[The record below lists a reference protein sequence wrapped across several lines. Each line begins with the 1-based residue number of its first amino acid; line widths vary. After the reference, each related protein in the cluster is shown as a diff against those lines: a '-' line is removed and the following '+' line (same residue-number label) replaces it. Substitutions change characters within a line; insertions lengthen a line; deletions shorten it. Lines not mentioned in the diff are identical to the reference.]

1 MSDDLKSLLDK
12 IEKDGVAKAE
22 AEKERILAETKK
34 EAKSIIEKAKRD
46 ADAIIKKAK
55 EDEAFN
61 RERGEAAIRQAA
73 RDVALALEVEIKERL
88 HRVVKA
94 CVDDSMTPT
103 LMGQL
108 IVEMQKKHLEEGGSG
123 ELETLFSAKDLEKME
138 KLFLGALK
146 QNLKSQPELSL
157 GHDFGAGLKIGFK
170 GSDLFL
176 DLSDEA
182 ITALI
187 CDYIGP
193 RLAKIIRGGE

>member
-1 MSDDLKSLLDK
+1 MSEDLKNLLDK

-22 AEKERILAETKK
+22 AEKERILAEAKK
-34 EAKSIIEKAKRD
+34 EAKSIVEKAKLE
-46 ADAIIKKAK
+46 AEAVIKKAK

-61 RERGEAAIRQAA
+61 RERGEAAVRQAA

-88 HRVVKA
+88 QRVVKA
-94 CVDDSMTPT
+94 CVDESMTPE
-103 LMGQL
+103 LMGKL

-123 ELETLFSAKDLEKME
+123 ELETLFGAKDLEKME
-138 KLFLGALK
+138 KLFLGELK
-146 QNLKSQPELSL
+146 KDLKSRPELSL

-170 GSDLFL
+170 GTDLFL

-182 ITALI
+182 ITDLI

-193 RLAKIIRGGE
+193 RLAEIIRGGK